1 MANPQSYRPSN
12 IPEHPGVYR
21 FYNKQDKVIY
31 VGKAKSLKNRLS
43 NYFQANLATK
53 THRMVH
59 EAVRVDWTIVST
71 ELEALALEFSWI
83 KQYQPKYNVQF
94 KDDKSYPYL
103 ALSLN
108 DEYPLIF
115 ITRKDKRPGLKY
127 FGPYTNAWALRNTF
141 EVLLKVF
148 PVRSCSSS
156 NFTRAQRSKRQCL
169 LGDIGKCAAPCVGWI
184 SKEDHKKLA
193 ERLNEFMESGMEN
206 ILPKLHEEMSEAA
219 ANEEFE
225 RAARLRDQI
234 ESFVKAQKSTEG
246 NFSDDLDGDFI
257 SIYHDGFHAA
267 GSIFSM
273 QRGSVKGSRSWIVDQ
288 EMALEGQDELT
299 ALLYSIYGTGAIPV
313 PRNIYI
319 NSDPA
324 DKEQLEQWLG
334 GIGSTKV
341 DIKVPQRGEKVE
353 LLATVKRN
361 AQYSLIQ
368 FLSKR
373 STDAAVSGKAL
384 IEIEQ
389 ALNLAKPPLR
399 IECFDISNI
408 SGTSVVASMVVFEDG
423 LAKKSEYR
431 RFIINTDEGFDDTR
445 AMHQVITRRLK
456 RLIDD
461 RAVDTAEVAE
471 LGGKMSKF
479 SYPPQLIVVDGGAQ
493 QVNAAARA
501 LSELGITDIAL
512 CGLAKRLEEVWLP
525 GSPDPLILPRSSEG
539 LYLLQRIR
547 DEAHRFAI
555 TFHRSRRSKI
565 MLESVLDE
573 IPQLGQIRRGA
584 LLERFG
590 SVAAIRKASREEIA
604 ATPGIG
610 IRTASII
617 EEHLNSITSQKVDT
631 TTGEIISGPEIIN
644 EQAVLDRGKRIN
656 P

>member
-1 MANPQSYRPSN
+1 MADPKSYRPNN

-31 VGKAKSLKNRLS
+31 VGKAKNLKNRLS

-53 THRMVH
+53 TNRMVH

-103 ALSLN
+103 ALSIN
-108 DEYPLIF
+108 DEYPMIF

-141 EVLLKVF
+141 DVLLKVF

-184 SKEDHKKLA
+184 SQEEHKKLA
-193 ERLNEFMESGMEN
+193 GRLNDFMESGMEN
-206 ILPKLHEEMSEAA
+206 ILPKLHEEMNTAA

-234 ESFVKAQKSTEG
+234 ESFEKAQKSTEG

-288 EMALEGQDELT
+288 EMVLEGQDELT
-299 ALLYSIYGTGAIPV
+299 ALMYSIYGSGAIAV

-319 NSDPA
+319 SSDPA
-324 DKEQLEQWLG
+324 DKEQLELWLG
-334 GIGSTKV
+334 QIGSTKV
-341 DIKVPQRGEKVE
+341 EIKVPQRGEKVE
-353 LLATVKRN
+353 LLSTVKRN

-368 FLSKR
+368 YLSKR
-373 STDAAVSGKAL
+373 ATDAAVSGKAL
-384 IEIEQ
+384 TEIEEH
-389 ALNLAKPPLR
+389 LNLGRTPLR

-423 LAKKSEYR
+423 MIKKSEYR
-431 RFIINTDEGFDDTR
+431 RFIIDTSEGFDDTR

-456 RLIDD
+456 RLLDD
-461 RAVDTAEVAE
+461 RKENEAEVAE
-471 LGGKMSKF
+471 LGGKPSRF
-479 SYPPQLIVVDGGAQ
+479 AYPPQLIVVDGGQ
-493 QVNAAARA
+493 PQVNAAQRA
-501 LSELGITDIAL
+501 LDELGITDIAL
-512 CGLAKRLEEVWLP
+512 CGLAKRLEEVWIP
-525 GSPDPLILPRSSEG
+525 GSKDPLILPRNSEG

-565 MLESVLDE
+565 MLESILDE
-573 IPQLGQIRRGA
+573 IPQLGSARRA
-584 LLERFG
+584 SLLERFG
-590 SVAAIRKASREEIA
+590 SVAAIRKASVEEIA

-610 IRTASII
+610 GKIASVI
-617 EEHLNSITSQKVDT
+617 ESYLEGISVQKVNT
-631 TTGEIISGPEIIN
+631 ETGEIRDN
-644 EQAVLDRGKRIN
+644 
-656 P
+656 

>member
-1 MANPQSYRPSN
+1 MADPQSYRPTN

-31 VGKAKSLKNRLS
+31 VGKAKNLKNRLS

-103 ALSLN
+103 ALSLD
-108 DEYPLIF
+108 DEYPMIF

-148 PVRSCSSS
+148 PVRSCSSA

-184 SKEDHKKLA
+184 SQEDHKQLA
-193 ERLNEFMESGMEN
+193 VRLNEFMESGMEN
-206 ILPKLHEEMSEAA
+206 ILPKLHEEMNTAA

-234 ESFVKAQKSTEG
+234 ESFEKAQKSTEG

-288 EMALEGQDELT
+288 EMVLEGQDVLT
-299 ALLYSIYGTGAIPV
+299 SLLYSIYGTGAIAV

-319 NSDPA
+319 NAEPV

-334 GIGSTKV
+334 EIGSTKV
-341 DIKVPQRGEKVE
+341 EIKVPQRGEKIE
-353 LLATVKRN
+353 LLDTVKRN

-368 FLSKR
+368 YLSKR
-373 STDAAVSGKAL
+373 ATDAAVSGKAL
-384 IEIEQ
+384 TEIEEH
-389 ALNLAKPPLR
+389 LNLGRTPLR

-423 LAKKSEYR
+423 MIKKSEYR
-431 RFIINTDEGFDDTR
+431 RFIIDTSEGFDDTR

-456 RLIDD
+456 RLLDD
-461 RAVDTAEVAE
+461 RKENEAEVAE
-471 LGGKMSKF
+471 LGGKPSKF
-479 SYPPQLIVVDGGAQ
+479 AYPPQLIVVDGGQ
-493 QVNAAARA
+493 PQVNAAQRA
-501 LSELGITDIAL
+501 LDELGIKDIAL
-512 CGLAKRLEEVWLP
+512 CGLAKRLEEVWMP
-525 GSPDPLILPRSSEG
+525 GSKDPLILPRSSEG

-555 TFHRSRRSKI
+555 TFHRSRRSKV
-565 MLESVLDE
+565 MLESVLDQ
-573 IPQLGQIRRGA
+573 IPQLGSARRA
-584 LLERFG
+584 SLLERFG
-590 SVAAIRKASREEIA
+590 SVAAIRKATVEDIA

-610 IRTASII
+610 SKIALII
-617 EEHLNSITSQKVDT
+617 ESHLSAIATKSINTE
-631 TTGEIISGPEIIN
+631 TGEIVEN
-644 EQAVLDRGKRIN
+644 K
-656 P
+656 

>member
-1 MANPQSYRPSN
+1 MADPQSYRPSS

-21 FYNKQDKVIY
+21 FFNKADKVIY
-31 VGKAKSLKNRLS
+31 VGKAKNLKNRLS

-53 THRMVH
+53 TNRMVH

-103 ALSLN
+103 AISLN
-108 DEYPLIF
+108 EEYPMIF

-156 NFTRAQRSKRQCL
+156 NFNRAQRSKRQCL

-184 SKEDHKKLA
+184 SKEDHQALAQKL
-193 ERLNEFMESGMEN
+193 NDFMESGMEN
-206 ILPKLHEEMSEAA
+206 LLPALHEEMQLAST
-219 ANEEFE
+219 NEEFE

-234 ESFVKAQKSTEG
+234 ESFEKAQRSTQG

-257 SIYHDGFHAA
+257 ALYQDGFHAA

-273 QRGSVKGSRSWIVDQ
+273 QRGSIKGSRSWIVDQ
-288 EMALEGQDELT
+288 EMALEGEDVF
-299 ALLYSIYGTGAIPV
+299 ASLLFSIYGNGSISI
-313 PRNIYI
+313 PRNVYL
-319 NSDPA
+319 NAQPENLS
-324 DKEQLEQWLG
+324 ELEQWLS
-334 GIGSTKV
+334 GISGSKV
-341 DIKVPQRGEKVE
+341 EIKVPQRGDKVE
-353 LLATVKRN
+353 LLETVKRN

-368 FLSKR
+368 YVSKR
-373 STDAAVSGKAL
+373 ATDAAVSGKAL
-384 IEIEQ
+384 TQIEEM
-389 ALNLAKPPLR
+389 LGLTRTPLR

-423 LAKKSEYR
+423 MPKKSEYR
-431 RFIINTDEGFDDTR
+431 RFIIDTSEGWDDTR

-456 RLIDD
+456 RMLDD
-461 RAVDTAEVAE
+461 RSVDLAEVSE
-471 LGGKMSKF
+471 TGGRIGKF
-479 SYPPQLIVVDGGAQ
+479 AYPPALIVVDGGKPQVSAAQ
-493 QVNAAARA
+493 RA
-501 LSELGITDIAL
+501 LGELGITDIAL

-525 GSPDPLILPRSSEG
+525 NNADPLIFPRNSEG

-555 TFHRSRRSKI
+555 TFHRSRRSKV
-565 MLESVLDE
+565 MLESLLDE
-573 IPQLGQIRRGA
+573 IPGLGSARRTA
-584 LLERFG
+584 LLDRFG
-590 SVAAIRKASREEIA
+590 SVSAIRKAPVSELA
-604 ATPGIG
+604 TTPGIG
-610 IRTASII
+610 EKLAEII
-617 EEHLNSITSQKVDT
+617 AQSLAQIGKSEAVNM
-631 TTGEIISGPEIIN
+631 TTGEIAG
-644 EQAVLDRGKRIN
+644 A
-656 P
+656 

>member
-1 MANPQSYRPSN
+1 MADPQSYRPNN

-21 FYNKQDKVIY
+21 FFNKQDKVIY
-31 VGKAKSLKNRLS
+31 VGKAKNLKNRLS

-53 THRMVH
+53 TNRMVH

-83 KQYQPKYNVQF
+83 KQYHPKYNVQF

-103 ALSLN
+103 AISLT
-108 DEYPLIF
+108 DDFPMIF
-115 ITRKDKRPGLKY
+115 ITRKDKRAGLKY

-148 PVRSCSSS
+148 PVRSCSSA
-156 NFTRAQRSKRQCL
+156 NFKRAQRSKRQCL

-184 SKEDHKKLA
+184 SKEDHHNLALKL
-193 ERLNEFMESGMEN
+193 NDFMETGMEN
-206 ILPKLHEEMSEAA
+206 LLPTLQEEMQLAS

-234 ESFVKAQKSTEG
+234 ESFEKAQKSTQG

-257 SIYHDGFHAA
+257 AIYQDGFHAA

-273 QRGSVKGSRSWIVDQ
+273 QRGSIKGSRSWIVDQ
-288 EMALEGQDELT
+288 ESVLEGQDVFTSLM
-299 ALLYSIYGTGAIPV
+299 YSIYGDGSISI
-313 PRNIYI
+313 PRNIYL
-319 NSDPA
+319 NSQPEDL
-324 DKEQLEQWLG
+324 EQLQLWLG
-334 GIGSTKV
+334 TIAGAKIE
-341 DIKVPQRGEKVE
+341 IKVPQRGDKAE
-353 LLATVKRN
+353 LLDTVKRN

-368 FLSKR
+368 YLSKR
-373 STDAAVSGKAL
+373 ATDAAVSGKAL
-384 IEIEQ
+384 TEIEEM
-389 ALNLAKPPLR
+389 LSLPRTPLR

-423 LAKKSEYR
+423 LPKKSEYR
-431 RFIINTDEGFDDTR
+431 RFIIDTSEGWDDTR

-456 RLIDD
+456 RMLDD
-461 RAVDTAEVAE
+461 RNVDLAEVSE
-471 LGGKMSKF
+471 TGGRISKF
-479 SYPPQLIVVDGGAQ
+479 AYPPALIVVDGGKPQVSAAQ
-493 QVNAAARA
+493 RA
-501 LSELGITDIAL
+501 LSELGINDIAL

-525 GSPDPLILPRSSEG
+525 NNSDPLIFPRNSEG

-555 TFHRSRRSKI
+555 TFHRSRRSKV
-565 MLESVLDE
+565 MLESLLDE
-573 IPQLGQIRRGA
+573 IPGLGSARRAA

-590 SVAAIRKASREEIA
+590 SVSAIRKAAQSELA

-610 IRTASII
+610 EKLAET
-617 EEHLNSITSQKVDT
+617 ITQSLAQIGKSEQVNM
-631 TTGEIISGPEIIN
+631 TTGEITG
-644 EQAVLDRGKRIN
+644 A
-656 P
+656 

>member
-1 MANPQSYRPSN
+1 MADPQSYRPSN

-21 FYNKQDKVIY
+21 FFNKADKVIY
-31 VGKAKSLKNRLS
+31 VGKAKNLKNRLS

-53 THRMVH
+53 TNRMVH

-103 ALSLN
+103 AISLN
-108 DEYPLIF
+108 DEYPMIF

-156 NFTRAQRSKRQCL
+156 NFNRAQRSKRQCL

-184 SKEDHKKLA
+184 SKEDHQALAQKL
-193 ERLNEFMESGMEN
+193 NDFMESGMEN
-206 ILPKLHEEMSEAA
+206 LLPALHEEMQLAST
-219 ANEEFE
+219 NEEFE

-234 ESFVKAQKSTEG
+234 ESFEKAQRSTQG

-257 SIYHDGFHAA
+257 ALYQDGFHSA

-273 QRGSVKGSRSWIVDQ
+273 QRGSIKGSRSWIVDQ
-288 EMALEGQDELT
+288 EMALEGEDVF
-299 ALLYSIYGTGAIPV
+299 ASLLFSIYGNGSISI
-313 PRNIYI
+313 PRNIYL
-319 NSDPA
+319 NSQPENLA
-324 DKEQLEQWLG
+324 ELEQWLS
-334 GIGSTKV
+334 GISGSKV
-341 DIKVPQRGEKVE
+341 EIKVPQRGDKVE
-353 LLATVKRN
+353 LLDTVKRN

-368 FLSKR
+368 YVSKR
-373 STDAAVSGKAL
+373 ATDAAVSGKAL
-384 IEIEQ
+384 TQIEEM
-389 ALNLAKPPLR
+389 LGLTRTPLR

-423 LAKKSEYR
+423 MPKKSEYR
-431 RFIINTDEGFDDTR
+431 RFIIDTTEGWDDTR

-456 RLIDD
+456 RMLDD
-461 RAVDTAEVAE
+461 RNVDLAEVSE
-471 LGGKMSKF
+471 TGGRISKF
-479 SYPPQLIVVDGGAQ
+479 AYPPALIVVDGGKPQVSAAQ
-493 QVNAAARA
+493 RA
-501 LSELGITDIAL
+501 LGELGITDIAL

-525 GSPDPLILPRSSEG
+525 NNADPLIFPRNSEG

-555 TFHRSRRSKI
+555 TFHRSRRSKV
-565 MLESVLDE
+565 MLESLLDE
-573 IPQLGQIRRGA
+573 IPGLGSARRTA
-584 LLERFG
+584 LLDRFG
-590 SVAAIRKASREEIA
+590 SVTAIRKAAVSELA
-604 ATPGIG
+604 TTPGIG
-610 IRTASII
+610 EKLAETIAQSLAQIGKS
-617 EEHLNSITSQKVDT
+617 EAVNM
-631 TTGEIISGPEIIN
+631 TTGEITG
-644 EQAVLDRGKRIN
+644 A
-656 P
+656 

>member
-1 MANPQSYRPSN
+1 MADPQSYRPSN

-21 FYNKQDKVIY
+21 FFNKADKVIY
-31 VGKAKSLKNRLS
+31 VGKAKNLKNRLS

-53 THRMVH
+53 TNRMVH

-103 ALSLN
+103 AISLN
-108 DEYPLIF
+108 DEYPMIF

-156 NFTRAQRSKRQCL
+156 NFNRAQRSKRQCL

-184 SKEDHKKLA
+184 SKEDHQSLALKL
-193 ERLNEFMESGMEN
+193 NDFMEAGMEN
-206 ILPKLHEEMSEAA
+206 LLPTLHEEMQLAST
-219 ANEEFE
+219 NEEFE

-234 ESFVKAQKSTEG
+234 ESFEKAQRSTQG

-257 SIYHDGFHAA
+257 ALYQDGFHSA

-273 QRGSVKGSRSWIVDQ
+273 QRGSIKGSRSWIVDQ
-288 EMALEGQDELT
+288 EMALEGQDVFT
-299 ALLYSIYGTGAIPV
+299 SLLYSIYGNGSISI
-313 PRNIYI
+313 PRNIYL
-319 NSDPA
+319 NAQPENLSD
-324 DKEQLEQWLG
+324 LEQWLSG
-334 GIGSTKV
+334 VSGSKV
-341 DIKVPQRGEKVE
+341 EIKVPQRGDKVE
-353 LLATVKRN
+353 LLETVKRN

-368 FLSKR
+368 YVSKR
-373 STDAAVSGKAL
+373 ATDAAVSGKAL
-384 IEIEQ
+384 TEIEEM
-389 ALNLAKPPLR
+389 LGLKRTPLR

-423 LAKKSEYR
+423 MPKKSEYR
-431 RFIINTDEGFDDTR
+431 RFIIDTSEGWDDTR

-456 RLIDD
+456 RMLDD
-461 RAVDTAEVAE
+461 RSVDLAEVSE
-471 LGGKMSKF
+471 TGGRISKF
-479 SYPPQLIVVDGGAQ
+479 AYPPALIVVDGGKPQVSAAQ
-493 QVNAAARA
+493 RA
-501 LSELGITDIAL
+501 LGELGITDIAL

-525 GSPDPLILPRSSEG
+525 GNADPLIFPRNSEG

-555 TFHRSRRSKI
+555 TFHRSRRSKV
-565 MLESVLDE
+565 MLESLLDE
-573 IPQLGQIRRGA
+573 IPGLGNARRTA
-584 LLERFG
+584 LLDRFG
-590 SVAAIRKASREEIA
+590 SVTAIRKAAVSELA
-604 ATPGIG
+604 TTPGIG
-610 IRTASII
+610 EKLAETIAQSLAQIGKG
-617 EEHLNSITSQKVDT
+617 EAVNM
-631 TTGEIISGPEIIN
+631 TTGEITG
-644 EQAVLDRGKRIN
+644 A
-656 P
+656 

>member
-1 MANPQSYRPSN
+1 MADPQSYRPSN

-21 FYNKQDKVIY
+21 FFNKADKVIY
-31 VGKAKSLKNRLS
+31 VGKAKNLKNRLS

-53 THRMVH
+53 TNRMVH

-103 ALSLN
+103 AISLS
-108 DEYPLIF
+108 DEYPMIF

-156 NFTRAQRSKRQCL
+156 NFKRAQRSKRQCL

-184 SKEDHKKLA
+184 SKEDHQSLALKL
-193 ERLNEFMESGMEN
+193 NDFMEAGMEN
-206 ILPKLHEEMSEAA
+206 LLPTLHEEMQSAS

-234 ESFVKAQKSTEG
+234 ESFEKAQRSTQG

-257 SIYHDGFHAA
+257 ALYQDGFHSA

-273 QRGSVKGSRSWIVDQ
+273 QRGSIKGSRSWIVDQ
-288 EMALEGQDELT
+288 EMALEGADIF
-299 ALLYSIYGTGAIPV
+299 ASLLYSIYGNGSISI
-313 PRNIYI
+313 PRNIYL
-319 NSDPA
+319 NSQPENLA
-324 DKEQLEQWLG
+324 ELEQWLTSVN
-334 GIGSTKV
+334 GSKV
-341 DIKVPQRGEKVE
+341 EIKVPQRGDKFE
-353 LLATVKRN
+353 LLETVKRN

-368 FLSKR
+368 YVSKR
-373 STDAAVSGKAL
+373 ATDAAVSGKAL
-384 IEIEQ
+384 TEIEEMLS
-389 ALNLAKPPLR
+389 LNRTPLR

-423 LAKKSEYR
+423 LPKKSEYR
-431 RFIINTDEGFDDTR
+431 RFIIDTSEGWDDTR

-456 RLIDD
+456 RMLDD
-461 RAVDTAEVAE
+461 RNVDLAEVSE
-471 LGGKMSKF
+471 TGGRISKF
-479 SYPPQLIVVDGGAQ
+479 AYPPALIVVDGGKPQVSAAQ
-493 QVNAAARA
+493 RA

-525 GSPDPLILPRSSEG
+525 NNADPLIFPRNSEG

-555 TFHRSRRSKI
+555 TFHRSRRSKV
-565 MLESVLDE
+565 MLESLLDE
-573 IPQLGQIRRGA
+573 IPGLGSARRTA
-584 LLERFG
+584 LLDRFG
-590 SVAAIRKASREEIA
+590 SVTAIRKATELELA

-610 IRTASII
+610 EKLAET
-617 EEHLNSITSQKVDT
+617 ITQSLAQIGKGEAVNM
-631 TTGEIISGPEIIN
+631 TTGEITG
-644 EQAVLDRGKRIN
+644 A
-656 P
+656 

>member
-1 MANPQSYRPSN
+1 MADPKSYRPN
-12 IPEHPGVYR
+12 KIPEHPGVYR

-31 VGKAKSLKNRLS
+31 VGKAKNLKNRLS

-53 THRMVH
+53 TNRMVH

-103 ALSLN
+103 ALSL
-108 DEYPLIF
+108 DVEYPMIF

-141 EVLLKVF
+141 DVLLKVF

-184 SKEDHKKLA
+184 SQEEHKKLA
-193 ERLNEFMESGMEN
+193 GRLNDFMESGMEN
-206 ILPKLHEEMSEAA
+206 ILPKLHEEMNTAA

-234 ESFVKAQKSTEG
+234 ESFEKAQKSTEG

-288 EMALEGQDELT
+288 EMVLEGQDELT
-299 ALLYSIYGTGAIPV
+299 ALMYSIYGTGAIAV

-319 NSDPA
+319 SSDPA
-324 DKEQLEQWLG
+324 DKEQLELWLG
-334 GIGSTKV
+334 QIGSTKV
-341 DIKVPQRGEKVE
+341 EIKVPQRGEKVE
-353 LLATVKRN
+353 LLSTVKRN

-368 FLSKR
+368 YLSKR
-373 STDAAVSGKAL
+373 ATDAAVSGKAL
-384 IEIEQ
+384 TEIEEH
-389 ALNLAKPPLR
+389 LNLGRTPLR

-423 LAKKSEYR
+423 MIKKSEYR
-431 RFIINTDEGFDDTR
+431 RFIIDTSEGFDDTR

-456 RLIDD
+456 RLLDD
-461 RAVDTAEVAE
+461 RKENEAEVAE
-471 LGGKMSKF
+471 LGGKPSKF
-479 SYPPQLIVVDGGAQ
+479 AYPPQLIVVDGGKP
-493 QVNAAARA
+493 QVNAAQRA
-501 LSELGITDIAL
+501 LDELGITDIAL
-512 CGLAKRLEEVWLP
+512 CGLAKRLEEVWIP
-525 GSPDPLILPRSSEG
+525 GSKDPLILPRNSEG

-565 MLESVLDE
+565 MLESILDE
-573 IPQLGQIRRGA
+573 IPQLGSARRA
-584 LLERFG
+584 SLLERFG
-590 SVAAIRKASREEIA
+590 SVAAIRKATVDEIA

-610 IRTASII
+610 NKIASVI
-617 EEHLNSITSQKVDT
+617 EGHLEGISAQKVNT
-631 TTGEIISGPEIIN
+631 ETGEISN
-644 EQAVLDRGKRIN
+644 N
-656 P
+656 

>member
-1 MANPQSYRPSN
+1 MADPQSYRPSN

-21 FYNKQDKVIY
+21 FFNKADKVIY
-31 VGKAKSLKNRLS
+31 VGKAKNLKNRLS

-53 THRMVH
+53 TNRMVH

-103 ALSLN
+103 AISLN
-108 DEYPLIF
+108 DEYPMIF

-156 NFTRAQRSKRQCL
+156 NFNRAQRSKRQCL

-184 SKEDHKKLA
+184 SKEDHQALAQKL
-193 ERLNEFMESGMEN
+193 NDFMESGMEN
-206 ILPKLHEEMSEAA
+206 LLPALHEEMQLAST
-219 ANEEFE
+219 NEEFE

-234 ESFVKAQKSTEG
+234 ESFEKAQRSTQG

-257 SIYHDGFHAA
+257 ALYQDGFHSA

-273 QRGSVKGSRSWIVDQ
+273 QRGSIKGSRSWIVDQ
-288 EMALEGQDELT
+288 EMALEGEDVF
-299 ALLYSIYGTGAIPV
+299 ASLLFSIYGNGSISI
-313 PRNIYI
+313 PRNIYL
-319 NSDPA
+319 NTQPENLA
-324 DKEQLEQWLG
+324 QLEQWLG
-334 GIGSTKV
+334 GVSGSKV
-341 DIKVPQRGEKVE
+341 EIKVPQRGDKVE
-353 LLATVKRN
+353 LLDTVKRN

-368 FLSKR
+368 YVSKR
-373 STDAAVSGKAL
+373 ATDAAVSGKAL
-384 IEIEQ
+384 TQIEEM
-389 ALNLAKPPLR
+389 LGLTRTPLR

-423 LAKKSEYR
+423 MPKKSEYR
-431 RFIINTDEGFDDTR
+431 RFIIDTSEGWDDTR

-456 RLIDD
+456 RMIDD
-461 RAVDTAEVAE
+461 RNVDLAEVSE
-471 LGGKMSKF
+471 TGGRISKF
-479 SYPPQLIVVDGGAQ
+479 AYPPALIVVDGGKPQVSAAQ
-493 QVNAAARA
+493 RA
-501 LSELGITDIAL
+501 LGELGITDIAL

-525 GSPDPLILPRSSEG
+525 NNADPLIFPRNSEG

-555 TFHRSRRSKI
+555 TFHRSRRSKV
-565 MLESVLDE
+565 MLESLLDE
-573 IPQLGQIRRGA
+573 IPGLGSARRTA
-584 LLERFG
+584 LLDRFG
-590 SVAAIRKASREEIA
+590 SVSAIRKAPVSELA
-604 ATPGIG
+604 TTPGIG
-610 IRTASII
+610 EKLAETIAQSLAQIGKS
-617 EEHLNSITSQKVDT
+617 EAVNM
-631 TTGEIISGPEIIN
+631 TTGEITG
-644 EQAVLDRGKRIN
+644 A
-656 P
+656 

>member
-1 MANPQSYRPSN
+1 MADPKSYRPNN

-21 FYNKQDKVIY
+21 FYNKQEKVIY
-31 VGKAKSLKNRLS
+31 VGKAKNLKNRLS

-53 THRMVH
+53 TNRMVH

-108 DEYPLIF
+108 DEYPMIF

-141 EVLLKVF
+141 DVLLKVF

-156 NFTRAQRSKRQCL
+156 NFSRAQRSKRQCL

-184 SKEDHKKLA
+184 SQEEHKKLA
-193 ERLNEFMESGMEN
+193 GRLNDFMESGMEN
-206 ILPKLHEEMSEAA
+206 ILPKLHEEMDTAA
-219 ANEEFE
+219 ASEEFE

-234 ESFVKAQKSTEG
+234 ESFEKAQKSTEG

-273 QRGSVKGSRSWIVDQ
+273 QRGTVKGSRSWIVDQ
-288 EMALEGQDELT
+288 EMVLEGQDELT
-299 ALLYSIYGTGAIPV
+299 ALLYSIYGTGAIAV

-319 NSDPA
+319 SSDPA

-334 GIGSTKV
+334 QIGSTKV
-341 DIKVPQRGEKVE
+341 EIKVPQRGEKVE
-353 LLATVKRN
+353 LLQTVKRN

-368 FLSKR
+368 YLSKR
-373 STDAAVSGKAL
+373 ATDAAVSGKAL
-384 IEIEQ
+384 TEIEEH
-389 ALNLAKPPLR
+389 LNLGRTPLR

-423 LAKKSEYR
+423 MIKKSEYR
-431 RFIINTDEGFDDTR
+431 RFIIDTSQGFDDTR

-456 RLIDD
+456 RLLDD
-461 RAVDTAEVAE
+461 RKENEAEVAE
-471 LGGKMSKF
+471 LGGKPSKF
-479 SYPPQLIVVDGGAQ
+479 AYPPQLIVVDGGQ
-493 QVNAAARA
+493 PQVNAAQRV
-501 LSELGITDIAL
+501 LDELGITDIAL
-512 CGLAKRLEEVWLP
+512 CGLAKRLEEVWIP
-525 GSPDPLILPRSSEG
+525 GSKDPLILPRNSEG

-565 MLESVLDE
+565 MLESILDE
-573 IPQLGQIRRGA
+573 IPQLGSARRA
-584 LLERFG
+584 SLLERFG
-590 SVAAIRKASREEIA
+590 SVAAIRKASVEEIA

-610 IRTASII
+610 GKIASVI
-617 EEHLNSITSQKVDT
+617 ESYLEGISVQKVNT
-631 TTGEIISGPEIIN
+631 ESGEISDN
-644 EQAVLDRGKRIN
+644 
-656 P
+656 

>member
-1 MANPQSYRPSN
+1 MADPQSYRPTN

-31 VGKAKSLKNRLS
+31 VGKAKNLKNRLS

-108 DEYPLIF
+108 EDYPRIF

-148 PVRSCSSS
+148 PVRSCSSG

-169 LGDIGKCAAPCVGWI
+169 LGDIGKCAAPCVDWI

-206 ILPKLHEEMSEAA
+206 ILPKLHEEMNTAA

-234 ESFVKAQKSTEG
+234 ESFEKAQKSTEG

-288 EMALEGQDELT
+288 EMVLEGQDELT
-299 ALLYSIYGTGAIPV
+299 ALLYSIYGSGSIAV

-319 NSDPA
+319 NAEPS

-334 GIGSTKV
+334 SIGSTKV
-341 DIKVPQRGEKVE
+341 EIKVPQRGEKVE
-353 LLATVKRN
+353 LLDTVKRN

-368 FLSKR
+368 YLSKR
-373 STDAAVSGKAL
+373 ATDAAVSGKAL
-384 IEIEQ
+384 TEIEEH
-389 ALNLAKPPLR
+389 LNLGRTPLR

-423 LAKKSEYR
+423 MIKKSEYR
-431 RFIINTDEGFDDTR
+431 RFIIDTSEGFDDTR

-456 RLIDD
+456 RLLDD
-461 RAVDTAEVAE
+461 RKENEAEVAE
-471 LGGKMSKF
+471 LGGKPSKF
-479 SYPPQLIVVDGGAQ
+479 AYPPQLIVVDGGQ
-493 QVNAAARA
+493 PQVNAAQRA
-501 LSELGITDIAL
+501 LDELGIKDIAL
-512 CGLAKRLEEVWLP
+512 CGLAKRLEEVWMP
-525 GSPDPLILPRSSEG
+525 GSKDPLILPRSSEG

-555 TFHRSRRSKI
+555 TFHRSRRSKV
-565 MLESVLDE
+565 MLESVLDQ
-573 IPQLGQIRRGA
+573 IPQLGSARRA
-584 LLERFG
+584 SLLERFG
-590 SVAAIRKASREEIA
+590 SVAAIKKASVEDIA

-610 IRTASII
+610 SKIASII
-617 EEHLNSITSQKVDT
+617 ETHLASIATQSVNT
-631 TTGEIISGPEIIN
+631 ETGEIMES
-644 EQAVLDRGKRIN
+644 K
-656 P
+656 